1 MERFMQCLACTD
13 CSYAVPNKPPFH
25 QNPSPPYRG
34 VQRVPPPG
42 VGLPPAANERIARSA
57 EGPSVR
63 VTGEHSPGL
72 RAHVAPATV
81 PVAGQDGACT
91 SHAESA
97 RLQEAGAGGHWAD
110 LLEMVIINEKPLQPA
125 PPSPRTVHH
134 HRVDLLEMVKSNEK
148 PLHPA
153 PLSPRTVDHLHAAT
167 ACTKE
172 ERELWAKRVEQRL
185 AAQQHQHDHTVRAY
199 NQLSEE
205 IGVPSPHHAHMHPC
219 AGVCMRPSG
228 RENDSGCP
236 NRQRSE
242 HKVAEQL
249 RIRDKLF
256 QKHLPEMIRLNTNE
270 LVYLSQPLAELRERT
285 RLCTGFITAVVCVY
299 ER

>member
-1 MERFMQCLACTD
+1 MQCLACTD
-13 CSYAVPNKPPFH
+13 CSYAVPNKPPFP

-34 VQRVPPPG
+34 VQRVPPPY
-42 VGLPPAANERIARSA
+42 VGLPRAANERIARSA
-57 EGPSVR
+57 EGPFVR
-63 VTGEHSPGL
+63 VTGEHSPEL
-72 RAHVAPATV
+72 RAHFAHATA

-110 LLEMVIINEKPLQPA
+110 LLDMVISNEKPLHPD
-125 PPSPRTVHH
+125 PLSPCSVHH
-134 HRVDLLEMVKSNEK
+134 HQADLLEMVKSNEK

-153 PLSPRTVDHLHAAT
+153 PLSPRTVDHLQAAT

-172 ERELWAKRVEQRL
+172 EREFWTKKVEQKL
-185 AAQQHQHDHTVRAY
+185 AAQQHQHEHTVRAY

-219 AGVCMRPSG
+219 ARVCMRSTG

-236 NRQRSE
+236 NWQRSE

-249 RIRDKLF
+249 RIRDMLF
-256 QKHLPEMIRLNTNE
+256 KKHLPEMIRLNTNK
-270 LVYLSQPLAELRERT
+270 LV
-285 RLCTGFITAVVCVY
+285 FVVCTTSCSIALTHAASSPQLCVSLNV
-299 ER
+299 